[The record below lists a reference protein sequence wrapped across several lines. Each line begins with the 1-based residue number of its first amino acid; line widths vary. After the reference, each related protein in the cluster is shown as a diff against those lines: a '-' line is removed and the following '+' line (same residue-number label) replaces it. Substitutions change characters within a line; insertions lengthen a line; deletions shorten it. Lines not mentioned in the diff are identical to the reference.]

1 MKKIFRSIS
10 VYLVALGLLT
20 GSGGSSSPPR
30 DPGDPPPTELTWDQ
44 GNWDQL
50 NWQ

>member
-10 VYLVALGLLT
+10 MALVVLSVLT
-20 GSGGSSSPPR
+20 GCGGGGQAPPIQ
-30 DPGDPPPTELTWDQ
+30 PPPQTDLVWDQ